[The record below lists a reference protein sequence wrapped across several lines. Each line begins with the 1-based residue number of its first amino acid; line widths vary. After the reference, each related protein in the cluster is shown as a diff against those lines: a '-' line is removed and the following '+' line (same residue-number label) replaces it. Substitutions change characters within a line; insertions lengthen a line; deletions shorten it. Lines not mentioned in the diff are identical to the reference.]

1 MNQQSTDQDPVL
13 QVFLSD
19 TPDAP
24 APSSNFYLKDQG
36 TIMDFQEYIFGD
48 STIKCHYF
56 YSNNITACFSACYMV
71 NEQTVYTIPAEPVV
85 TFHIQLSEDC
95 LLRFAHGQE
104 QSRDTEGQCRLFWQ
118 NDQVMAHEPAQ
129 NESDYLDLYI
139 RPRHLLEMADRYP
152 ILSELAMDVATKA
165 QGSLDFFVGRADQQL
180 LDSIDSLL
188 VELKNYQVSDQR
200 FTHLCECLLLRC
212 LDIPVSVEP
221 LPTDAVKRTF
231 NSAFAN
237 LEDGVFSEEQ
247 NSNLWGI
254 ARYYNR
260 NQLIK
265 KFYEFKEEYLGL
277 KEVRAKSKALKRE
290 VKACYHRVM
299 GDSADLLA
307 ETYFWMATQL
317 DEQMKR
323 FTLTEHEKQTVAE
336 AIITLCDQSFELRTP
351 SADQLQF
358 YTGYTRQ
365 PYAGDLEMQELGRIL
380 NMVVPDLDLPLDKLD
395 ESKES
400 GAIMDQYLQDR
411 LGFTPLSH
419 FTEKGEMD
427 KPPKVIELYHTLM
440 QRMTDELT
448 ITDTGDIK
456 KSDLIRILD
465 HAYQQNDV
473 IMLLLFEIDHLT
485 DQEDYVKSQKFNK
498 ISAWVMVLEE
508 ANENWYD
515 ESYSSK
521 QDELFD
527 HLVHVYMR
535 SGNKMEAVEQKVQ
548 KTKEIYDQMVPALL
562 NVGYAME
569 SQTEKHMFMLL
580 AESLIIAAT
589 QNPFEEGKSK
599 YEKEKENQSSGQ
611 SCSGDSGKISC
622 LYQVDYYKT
631 KIQFCLS

>member
-1 MNQQSTDQDPVL
+1 MNLESADQHSGL
-13 QVFLSD
+13 QVILSD
-19 TPDAP
+19 KPDVP
-24 APSSNFYLKDQG
+24 GPSPNFNLKEQG
-36 TIMDFQEYIFGD
+36 TIKDFHEYIFGD

-85 TFHIQLSEDC
+85 TFHIQLYEDC
-95 LLRFAHGQE
+95 LLRFSHEQE

-165 QGSLDFFVGRADQQL
+165 PGSLDFFVGRADQQL
-180 LDSIDSLL
+180 LDSIDSML
-188 VELKNYQVSDQR
+188 VEVKNYQVSDHR

-212 LDIPVSVEP
+212 MGIPISVEP
-221 LPTDAVKRTF
+221 PPTNAVKRTF
-231 NSAFAN
+231 DSAFAN

-247 NSNLWGI
+247 NSNLWSI

-260 NQLIK
+260 NQLID

-277 KEVRAKSKALKRE
+277 KEVRAKSKALTQE

-307 ETYFWMATQL
+307 ETYFWVAQQL

-323 FTLTEHEKQTVAE
+323 FTLTGGEKQTLDE
-336 AIITLCDQSFELRTP
+336 AIITVCDQSFELRIP
-351 SADQLQF
+351 SADQLEF
-358 YTGYTRQ
+358 YTSYTRQ
-365 PYAGDLEMQELGRIL
+365 PYAGDLGMQEFGRIL
-380 NMVVPDLDLPLDKLD
+380 NMVFPDLDLPLDKLD

-515 ESYSSK
+515 ESYSSR
-521 QDELFD
+521 QDELFG
-527 HLVHVYMR
+527 HLGHVYMR
-535 SGNKMEAVEQKVQ
+535 SDNNMKAVELQVR
-548 KTKEIYDQMVPALL
+548 KTKEIYDRMVPALL
-562 NVGYAME
+562 DVGYAVD
-569 SQTEKHMFMLL
+569 SQIDKDMFVLL
-580 AESLIIAAT
+580 AESLIIAA
-589 QNPFEEGKSK
+589 QNSFEEG
-599 YEKEKENQSSGQ
+599 EK
-611 SCSGDSGKISC
+611 
-622 LYQVDYYKT
+622 
-631 KIQFCLS
+631 